1 MNKWIGMGR
10 LVREPE
16 QKTTTS
22 GKTVTNF
29 TLAIDRGYGD
39 KKETDFINC
48 IAWEKTGEFVS
59 KYFNK
64 GNMILVEGELNIRS
78 YDDKEGKKKYI
89 TEINVNRAHFSGE
102 KKSDTAKPTPSG
114 GELPEGFTEV
124 VEEELPF

>member
-39 KKETDFINC
+39 KKRNRFYKLYC
-48 IAWEKTGEFVS
+48 
-59 KYFNK
+59 
-64 GNMILVEGELNIRS
+64 M
-78 YDDKEGKKKYI
+78 GKDGRI
-89 TEINVNRAHFSGE
+89 C
-102 KKSDTAKPTPSG
+102 
-114 GELPEGFTEV
+114 L
-124 VEEELPF
+124 